1 MQRVS
6 FAALGLAAA
15 ICVAAIAPAAQRS
28 SARGS
33 LAGQVLGPDGK
44 AAPGARVLLQGA
56 DGRNPHT
63 TQSDSQGHFRFP
75 VVRPGLYDLRAQAS
89 GQWSPWEHNVLVR
102 SGRQTEVTLRL
113 LLKLP
118 PPDPPAARAP
128 LQGRVREWLVPAEHS
143 LPHDPAVD
151 PQGNVW
157 LTLMGSNQV
166 TRFNPETGE
175 WKLFPAPTPN
185 SGPHGLVADAD
196 GNIWFTENAV
206 GKIGRVDARTG
217 RVTEYAAPTAK
228 DPHTPVFGP
237 DGALWFT
244 AQRSNLV
251 VRMDMMTG
259 AMREFRVPTPN
270 ALPYGII
277 AGPDGALWFCEF
289 GTNKLARLDP
299 KTGAI
304 TEHATPV
311 AGARPRRLAA
321 VGNAIYYTDFRGGR
335 LGRLDLANMIF
346 QEWPSPSGADSQPYA
361 IAADASGNIWYEE
374 FAANQLVRFNPQT
387 QTLHRFAMP
396 SPRSEVRHMARDGR
410 GRIWMAL
417 SGANK
422 LAVVE

>member
-44 AAPGARVLLQGA
+44 AVQGARILLQSA

-63 TQSDSQGHFRFP
+63 KLSDSQGRFRFP
-75 VVRPGLYDLRAQAS
+75 VVRAGLYDLRAQAS

-113 LLKLP
+113 LLKHP

-128 LQGRVREWLVPAEHS
+128 LQGRVREWLVPTESS

-151 PQGNVW
+151 PQENVW

-185 SGPHGLVADAD
+185 SGPHGLVADA
-196 GNIWFTENAV
+196 
-206 GKIGRVDARTG
+206 
-217 RVTEYAAPTAK
+217 
-228 DPHTPVFGP
+228 
-237 DGALWFT
+237 
-244 AQRSNLV
+244 
-251 VRMDMMTG
+251 
-259 AMREFRVPTPN
+259 
-270 ALPYGII
+270 
-277 AGPDGALWFCEF
+277 
-289 GTNKLARLDP
+289 
-299 KTGAI
+299 
-304 TEHATPV
+304 
-311 AGARPRRLAA
+311 
-321 VGNAIYYTDFRGGR
+321 
-335 LGRLDLANMIF
+335 
-346 QEWPSPSGADSQPYA
+346 
-361 IAADASGNIWYEE
+361 SGNIWYEE

-387 QTLHRFAMP
+387 QTLHRFAML
-396 SPRSEVRHMARDGR
+396 SPRSEVRHVARDGR

-422 LAVVE
+422 VAVVE